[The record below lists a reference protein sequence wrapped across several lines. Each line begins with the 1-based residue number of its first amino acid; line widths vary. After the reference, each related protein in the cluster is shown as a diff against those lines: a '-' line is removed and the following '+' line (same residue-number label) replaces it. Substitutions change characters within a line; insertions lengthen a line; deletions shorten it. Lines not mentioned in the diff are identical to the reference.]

1 MNLYFFYLIISILAL
16 AIALSAY
23 RLIKGPSSADRAVA
37 LDALTNITTAL
48 LALIAV
54 ISARFIYLDVAL
66 VYAILAF
73 IGVIAIARYLEGGI

>member
-1 MNLYFFYLIISILAL
+1 MNLYFFYLIISILTL
-16 AIALSAY
+16 AIALSTY
-23 RLIKGPSSADRAVA
+23 RLIRGPTSSDRAVA

-73 IGVIAIARYLEGGI
+73 IGVVAIARYLEGGL